1 MGNPL
6 FREYEKLVEITIM
19 GKKFQ
24 VPEKNTLLRVFQF
37 ISPETVPYGRF
48 CWNQECQLC
57 RAVYK
62 MPNQPDSEAR
72 GVLTCKVLVA
82 EGQDDCEGEI
92 LERVRA
98 IVGTSC
104 RVVTVLDMHGSLTP
118 AMVKAADLLSR
129 KRGGRITRRGLRP
142 SNTKRAARCL
152 TNTPSS

>member
-1 MGNPL
+1 MGNPV

-24 VPEKNTLLRVFQF
+24 VPEKNTLLGVFQF

-82 EGQDDCEGEI
+82 EGMEI
-92 LERVRA
+92 RELSDELKWTLSA
-98 IVGTSC
+98 F
-104 RVVTVLDMHGSLTP
+104 L
-118 AMVKAADLLSR
+118 KAPDPPRTAE
-129 KRGGRITRRGLRP
+129 
-142 SNTKRAARCL
+142 
-152 TNTPSS
+152 